1 MLTDQRYYSALDNP
15 SLESLTQLINE
26 LANIEIKYLKSQ
38 TDTLLKQIEI
48 EKREMETKI
57 FGLKEEI
64 TKLGKKNKDLSNDL
78 NSLKF
83 ENQNSNAT
91 IVKMKSQNDTL
102 EQKLFDHFDVKSID
116 AVLHKADQLLQ
127 IKEELVTTKHTQR
140 ELEVQLLLEKKIQ
153 LLKRFNYI
161 ESGLKLKSFNIN
173 CKCSVVK

>member
-64 TKLGKKNKDLSNDL
+64 TKLEKKNKDLSNDL
-78 NSLKF
+78 NSLKS
-83 ENQNSNAT
+83 ENQNSNTT
-91 IVKMKSQNDTL
+91 IVKIKYLSKN
-102 EQKLFDHFDVKSID
+102 EVFDYVGLWDN
-116 AVLHKADQLLQ
+116 
-127 IKEELVTTKHTQR
+127 KE
-140 ELEVQLLLEKKIQ
+140 
-153 LLKRFNYI
+153 
-161 ESGLKLKSFNIN
+161 
-173 CKCSVVK
+173 